1 MNIEGIL
8 RYLDNG
14 YFINREDQTA
24 AAALIRQLQASNQS
38 LSEGMI
44 KYAEELA
51 ALRRDLAEAT
61 RGKK

>member
-1 MNIEGIL
+1 MNIEEIL

-14 YFINREDQTA
+14 YFINREDQMA

-61 RGKK
+61 RGQK

>member
-1 MNIEGIL
+1 MTIEKLL
-8 RYLDNG
+8 RNLFHG
-14 YFINREDQTA
+14 YTMSREEQVD
-24 AAALIRQLQASNQS
+24 ALNLIKQLQASNQS

-61 RGKK
+61 RDQK

>member
-8 RYLDNG
+8 RYLDSG
-14 YFINREDQTA
+14 YFIIRSDQTA
-24 AAALIRQLQASNQS
+24 AAALIRQLQASNQA

-51 ALRRDLAEAT
+51 ALRRDLAETT
-61 RGKK
+61 RGQK

>member
-1 MNIEGIL
+1 MTIEKL
-8 RYLDNG
+8 MRNLFHG
-14 YFINREDQTA
+14 YIMNREEQSD
-24 AAALIRQLQASNQS
+24 ALDLIKQLQASNQA

-61 RGKK
+61 RGQK